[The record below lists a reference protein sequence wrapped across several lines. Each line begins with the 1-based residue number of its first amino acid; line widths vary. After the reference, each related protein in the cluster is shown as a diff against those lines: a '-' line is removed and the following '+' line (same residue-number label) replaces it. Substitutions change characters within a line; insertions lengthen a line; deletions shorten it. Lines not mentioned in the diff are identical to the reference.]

1 MKKPAT
7 YLPMKTLLSIRRSIV
22 SALALIC
29 IVFTFTALP
38 FNSLRAHEGHD
49 HGAVPAGPAG
59 EAWSNAQASLK
70 AIKAAAVAKEQDPI
84 HNEQEKLAAALK
96 QIQEQGGGADKARLD
111 GAIKNAIA
119 ASEKV
124 HAAADAKDFA
134 KVDSSLKTLE
144 ATMAMVEKQ
153 LTPAA
158 K

>member
-1 MKKPAT
+1 
-7 YLPMKTLLSIRRSIV
+7 MKTSSSIHHKTIASFIL
-22 SALALIC
+22 ALAAI
-29 IVFTFTALP
+29 ALP
-38 FNSLRAHEGHD
+38 FSPIRAHEGHD
-49 HGAVPAGPAG
+49 HGPTPAASSAG
-59 EAWSNAQASLK
+59 SAADAWKNAQASLK
-70 AIKAAAVAKEQDPI
+70 AIQTAAAAKQHQPI
-84 HNEQEKLAAALK
+84 HDEQEKLAAALK
-96 QIQEQGGGADKARLD
+96 QIQEQGGGTDKARLE

-153 LTPAA
+153 LGTAA

>member
-1 MKKPAT
+1 
-7 YLPMKTLLSIRRSIV
+7 MKTTSLIHHKNISAFVVALS
-22 SALALIC
+22 AM
-29 IVFTFTALP
+29 ALP
-38 FNSLRAHEGHD
+38 FSTLSAHEGHD
-49 HGAVPAGPAG
+49 HGKSPAPHAASSAAD
-59 EAWSNAQASLK
+59 AWKNAQASLK
-70 AIKAAAVAKEQDPI
+70 GIQTAAAAKQHEPI

-96 QIQEQGGGADKARLD
+96 QILELGGGSDKARLE

-144 ATMAMVEKQ
+144 STMAMVEKQ
-153 LTPAA
+153 LAGSA

>member
-1 MKKPAT
+1 M
-7 YLPMKTLLSIRRSIV
+7 
-22 SALALIC
+22 
-29 IVFTFTALP
+29 
-38 FNSLRAHEGHD
+38 RAHEGHD
-49 HGAVPAGPAG
+49 HGASPTASATGAAAD
-59 EAWSNAQASLK
+59 AWKNAQAALK
-70 AIKAAAVAKEQDPI
+70 GIQTAAAAKQHEPI

-96 QIQEQGGGADKARLD
+96 QILEQGGGTDKTRLE

-153 LTPAA
+153 LAAPA

>member
-1 MKKPAT
+1 
-7 YLPMKTLLSIRRSIV
+7 MKTSSSIYHKNIASLV
-22 SALALIC
+22 LALAALAL
-29 IVFTFTALP
+29 P
-38 FNSLRAHEGHD
+38 FSAIRAHEGHD
-49 HGAVPAGPAG
+49 HGASPAAPSTGSAAD
-59 EAWSNAQASLK
+59 AWKNAQASLK
-70 AIKAAAVAKEQDPI
+70 AIQTAAAAKQHEPI
-84 HNEQEKLAAALK
+84 HNEQEKLVVSLK
-96 QIQEQGGGADKARLD
+96 QVQEQGGGADKARLE

-153 LTPAA
+153 LGASA